1 MTTLHCTVGPVQIES
16 WQSSKVLT
24 MSYENNFPDAR
35 NVRFGVQECA
45 NLGINYQLRFNQ
57 AGLDFSMVLGR
68 PGFSCTDGSTGQT
81 AVESDSEPAKRPR
94 AGSHRSMRS
103 YASGE

>member
-45 NLGINYQLRFNQ
+45 NLGINYQLRFKYLYSLGCPGTHSVDQ
-57 AGLDFSMVLGR
+57 AGL
-68 PGFSCTDGSTGQT
+68 
-81 AVESDSEPAKRPR
+81 EPP
-94 AGSHRSMRS
+94 
-103 YASGE
+103 ASAS